1 MDNLVIAIDVGTH
14 KVCTVVAQI
23 RPDSTFVIGTGVEAT
38 RGMKAG
44 IVSDLEAL
52 TRSIAGS
59 VYKAEQ
65 ASGYTIK
72 RAFVSLSGNHIGS
85 GNNRGA
91 IGINSPRGVG
101 ADDIERAMQ
110 NARAIA
116 VPHNREILHVIPRH
130 YVLDGTNR
138 VRSPLGMH
146 GFRLEVEAN
155 IITGS
160 TPSLNNLEQ
169 AVEGAGVVV
178 DRFVVGSLASADAV
192 LTEGE
197 KEAGVVVLDIG
208 AGTTD
213 MAIFVEGAVW
223 HTHVVPIAGDLITS
237 DITHWL
243 QVPFDLA
250 EAVKLQR
257 GNCVPKNV
265 REIETF
271 LVEPFGEGLPIET
284 KGRELAGVIEARV
297 EEILEKCRDEL
308 KRSGYDGMLRAGAV
322 LTGGTSLLPGIDELA
337 KSILG
342 VPIRLAKPERLT
354 GLADMLRSPAYST
367 SVGLLRLGLLMDAVQ
382 AADSPTATNPAKLG
396 DWVRGFFKRLLPDSE
411 E

>member
-14 KVCTVVAQI
+14 KVCTIVAQI
-23 RPDSTFVIGTGVEAT
+23 RPDSTFIIGSGVEPS

-44 IVSDLEAL
+44 LVSDLETL
-52 TRSIAGS
+52 TRSIAAS

-65 ASGYTIK
+65 SSGYTIK
-72 RAFVSLSGNHIGS
+72 RAFVSLSGQHIGS

-91 IGINSPRGVG
+91 VGLNSPRGVS

-110 NARAIA
+110 NARAVA
-116 VPHNREILHVIPRH
+116 LPHNREILHVIPRH
-130 YVLDGTNR
+130 YMLDGTNR

-160 TPSLNNLEQ
+160 TPILNNLEQ

-178 DRFVVGSLASADAV
+178 DRFLVSSLASGDAV
-192 LTEGE
+192 LTDGE
-197 KEAGVVVLDIG
+197 KEAGVVLLDIG

-223 HTHVVPIAGDLITS
+223 HTHVVPIAGDLVTS

-257 GNCVPKNV
+257 GHCMPKRV
-265 REIETF
+265 SELETF
-271 LVEPFGEGLPIET
+271 LVEPFGEGMPIET
-284 KGRELAGVIEARV
+284 KRRELAGVIEARI
-297 EEILEKCRDEL
+297 EEILEKCRDEI
-308 KRSGYDGMLRAGAV
+308 KRSGYDGLLRAGAV
-322 LTGGTSLLPGIDELA
+322 LTGGTALLPGIDELA
-337 KSILG
+337 RSVLG
-342 VPIRLAKPERLT
+342 IPIRIAKPERLT
-354 GLADMLRSPAYST
+354 GLAEMLRSPAYST
-367 SVGLLRLGLLMDAVQ
+367 SIGLLRLGLQMDNIQ
-382 AADSPTATNPAKLG
+382 ANDAPSAPPPSRFGQWMRDFI
-396 DWVRGFFKRLLPDSE
+396 RRLLPEDE
-411 E
+411 T

>member
-23 RPDSTFVIGTGVEAT
+23 RPDSTFVIGAGVEAT

-72 RAFVSLSGNHIGS
+72 RAFVSLSGNHISS

-91 IGINSPRGVG
+91 IGINSPRGVS

-116 VPHNREILHVIPRH
+116 IPHNREILHVIPRH
-130 YVLDGTNR
+130 YILDATNR

-160 TPSLNNLEQ
+160 TPSINNLEQ
-169 AVEGAGVVV
+169 AVEGAGVVI
-178 DRFVVGSLASADAV
+178 DRFVVGSLASGDAV
-192 LTEGE
+192 VTDGE
-197 KEAGVVVLDIG
+197 KDAGVVLLDIG

-223 HTHVVPIAGDLITS
+223 HTHVVPLAGDLVTS

-243 QVPFDLA
+243 QVPFELA

-257 GNCVPKNV
+257 GHCVPKRV
-265 REIETF
+265 SELESF

-284 KGRELAGVIEARV
+284 KRRELAGVIEARV
-297 EEILEKCRDEL
+297 EEIFEKCRDEI
-308 KRSGYDGMLRAGAV
+308 KRSGYDGLLRAGAV
-322 LTGGTSLLPGIDELA
+322 LTGGTALLPGIEELA

-342 VPIRLAKPERLT
+342 VPIRLAKPERLS
-354 GLADMLRSPAYST
+354 GLADMLRSPAYSA
-367 SVGLLRLGLLMDAVQ
+367 SVGLLRLGLQMDAVQ
-382 AADSPTATNPAKLG
+382 ASDAPSAAAPNKLG
-396 DWVRGFFKRLLPDSE
+396 DWVRGFLRRLLPDDQE
-411 E
+411 

>member
-23 RPDSTFVIGTGVEAT
+23 RPDSTFVIGAGIEAT

-44 IVSDLEAL
+44 IVSDLDSL

-72 RAFVSLSGNHIGS
+72 RAFVSLSGSHIGS

-130 YVLDGTNR
+130 YLLDGTNR

-178 DRFVVGSLASADAV
+178 DRFLVSSLASGDAV

-197 KEAGVVVLDIG
+197 KESGVVLLDIG
-208 AGTTD
+208 AGTAD

-243 QVPFDLA
+243 QVPFELA

-257 GNCVPKNV
+257 GHCVPKRV
-265 REIETF
+265 SELDSF

-284 KGRELAGVIEARV
+284 KRRELAGVIEARV
-297 EEILEKCRDEL
+297 EEIFEKCRDEI
-308 KRSGYDGMLRAGAV
+308 KRSGYDGLLRAGAV
-322 LTGGTSLLPGIDELA
+322 LTGGTAALPGIDELA
-337 KSILG
+337 KSVLG
-342 VPIRLAKPERLT
+342 VPIRLAKPEKLT

-367 SVGLLRLGLLMDAVQ
+367 PIGLLRLGLQMDTVSASDAQ
-382 AADSPTATNPAKLG
+382 TAPAPGKLG
-396 DWVRGFFKRLLPDSE
+396 DWVRGFFKRLLPDDE

>member
-14 KVCTVVAQI
+14 KVSTVVAQI
-23 RPDSTFVIGTGVEAT
+23 RPDSTFVIGAGVEAT

-44 IVSDLEAL
+44 IVSDLDAL

-91 IGINSPRGVG
+91 IGINSPRGVSP
-101 ADDIERAMQ
+101 DDVERAMQ

-116 VPHNREILHVIPRH
+116 IPHNREILHVIPRH
-130 YVLDGTNR
+130 YLLDGTNR

-178 DRFVVGSLASADAV
+178 DRFLVSSLASGDAV
-192 LTEGE
+192 LTDGE
-197 KEAGVVVLDIG
+197 KESGVVVLDIG
-208 AGTTD
+208 AGTAD

-243 QVPFDLA
+243 QVPFELA
-250 EAVKLQR
+250 EAVKVQR
-257 GNCVPKNV
+257 GHCVPKRV
-265 REIETF
+265 SELDSF

-284 KGRELAGVIEARV
+284 KRRELAGVIEARV
-297 EEILEKCRDEL
+297 EEIFEKCRDEI
-308 KRSGYDGMLRAGAV
+308 KRSGYDGLLRAGAV
-322 LTGGTSLLPGIDELA
+322 LTGGTALLPGIDELA
-337 KSILG
+337 KSVLG
-342 VPIRLAKPERLT
+342 VPIRLAKPEKLT

-367 SVGLLRLGLLMDAVQ
+367 SVGLLRLGLQMDAVSSS
-382 AADSPTATNPAKLG
+382 DSQTAPAPGKLG
-396 DWVRGFFKRLLPDSE
+396 DWVRGFFKRLLPDDE

>member
-1 MDNLVIAIDVGTH
+1 MENLVIAIDVGTH

-23 RPDSTFVIGTGVEAT
+23 RPDSTFVIGAGVEAT

-44 IVSDLEAL
+44 IVSDLDSL

-101 ADDIERAMQ
+101 SDDIERAMQ

-130 YVLDGTNR
+130 YLLDGTNR

-178 DRFVVGSLASADAV
+178 DRFLVSSLASGDAV
-192 LTEGE
+192 LTDGE
-197 KEAGVVVLDIG
+197 KESGVVVLDIG
-208 AGTTD
+208 AGTAD

-243 QVPFDLA
+243 QVPFELA
-250 EAVKLQR
+250 EAVKVQR
-257 GNCVPKNV
+257 GHCVPKRV
-265 REIETF
+265 SELDSF

-284 KGRELAGVIEARV
+284 KRRELAGVIEARV
-297 EEILEKCRDEL
+297 EEIFEKCRDEI
-308 KRSGYDGMLRAGAV
+308 KRSGYDGLLRAGAV
-322 LTGGTSLLPGIDELA
+322 LTGGTALLPGNDELA
-337 KSILG
+337 KSVLG
-342 VPIRLAKPERLT
+342 VPIRLAKPEKLT

-367 SVGLLRLGLLMDAVQ
+367 SVGLLRLGLQMDAVSSS
-382 AADSPTATNPAKLG
+382 DSQTAPAPGKLG
-396 DWVRGFFKRLLPDSE
+396 DWVRGFFKRLLPDDE

>member
-14 KVCTVVAQI
+14 KVCTLVAQI
-23 RPDSTFVIGTGVEAT
+23 RPDSTFIIGAGIEPS

-44 IVSDLEAL
+44 LVSDLEAL
-52 TRSIAGS
+52 TRSIAAS

-72 RAFVSLSGNHIGS
+72 RAFVSLSGQHIGS

-91 IGINSPRGVG
+91 VGLNSPRGVS

-110 NARAIA
+110 NARAVA
-116 VPHNREILHVIPRH
+116 LPHNREILHVIPRH
-130 YVLDGTNR
+130 YMLDSTNR

-160 TPSLNNLEQ
+160 TPILNNLEQ

-178 DRFVVGSLASADAV
+178 DRFLVSSLASGDAV
-192 LTEGE
+192 LTDGE
-197 KEAGVVVLDIG
+197 KEAGVVLMDIG

-223 HTHVVPIAGDLITS
+223 HTHVVPIAGDLVTS

-257 GNCVPKNV
+257 GHSVPKRV
-265 REIETF
+265 SELETF
-271 LVEPFGEGLPIET
+271 LVEPFGEGMPIET
-284 KGRELAGVIEARV
+284 KRRELAGVIEARI
-297 EEILEKCRDEL
+297 EEILEKCRDEI
-308 KRSGYDGMLRAGAV
+308 KRSGYDGLLRAGAV
-322 LTGGTSLLPGIDELA
+322 LTGGTALLPGIDELA
-337 KSILG
+337 RSVLG
-342 VPIRLAKPERLT
+342 VPIRIAKPERLT
-354 GLADMLRSPAYST
+354 GLAEMLRSPAYST
-367 SVGLLRLGLLMDAVQ
+367 SIGLLRLGLQMDSVQ
-382 AADSPTATNPAKLG
+382 ASDAPSAPPSNRFGQWMRDFI
-396 DWVRGFFKRLLPDSE
+396 RRLLPEDE
-411 E
+411 T